1 MSAQPAAAE
10 IVGNYMIERSLAQGS
25 MGHVY
30 VARHQLTYARVALKV
45 LRPELAADTHA
56 EERFLREV
64 RAAAQIGHDGIVKV
78 LDAGCDHHGRLYLA
92 MELLSGET
100 LEDRMT
106 REAGDRVAL
115 MRWIALALP
124 PLAAAHAQGIIHRD
138 LKPANLF
145 IAIAADGSEQL
156 KLLDFGLARDTRQ
169 KSRTETGVALGTPYY
184 MSPEQAMRPKE
195 VGPAT
200 DVWAL
205 GVMMYE
211 VLAGQMPFD
220 GETLHAVVLQSS
232 TRPHVPLA
240 TRQPDLDP
248 ALCELVESCLCKDP
262 DLRPHD
268 ASALM
273 ARLYPLL
280 EDPGVHDQLEQPI
293 SITRAASDRTPRV
306 SAGFADTAITLPA
319 PRLDESEASYPPRRS
334 ANAGVLIPVV
344 LSVALAGGAIV
355 GYLRFA
361 PASHLRDEQP
371 VQVQQQQAAV
381 TPPVA
386 AAAAPA
392 ASITAAGA
400 PVAQAQTS
408 PSTPGQPTAAAEP
421 PPTAAPQEPVHAPVA
436 ESRARA
442 QATQSSKANKRSGRG
457 KRTPNRELPLPD
469 ALSIADPS
477 VPEVNANGAP
487 APQDTVPEA
496 PVSAD
501 EWDKIDKEVRALPGQ
516 DPQPE
521 PPSPPIPPE
530 AVAPE
535 PSPEADLPSSTF
547 VPEWHKPNVDAVPQ
561 PDPVPAE
568 PPVDL

>member
-10 IVGNYMIERSLAQGS
+10 IVGNYLIERSLAQGS

-78 LDAGCDHHGRLYLA
+78 LDAGCDHLGRLYLA
-92 MELLSGET
+92 MELLAGET
-100 LEDRMT
+100 LEERMT

-145 IAIAADGSEQL
+145 IAVAPDGSEQL

-268 ASALM
+268 GSALM

-280 EDPGVHDQLEQPI
+280 EDPGVHNQLEQPI
-293 SITRAASDRTPRV
+293 SMTRVASDRMPRAE
-306 SAGFADTAITLPA
+306 AGFADTAITLPA

-334 ANAGVLIPVV
+334 TNAGVLIPVV
-344 LSVALAGGAIV
+344 LSVALIGGAIV

-371 VQVQQQQAAV
+371 AQAQAAV
-381 TPPVA
+381 LPPP
-386 AAAAPA
+386 AAAAPPA
-392 ASITAAGA
+392 TAAI
-400 PVAQAQTS
+400 
-408 PSTPGQPTAAAEP
+408 PTAAVAQPKTP
-421 PPTAAPQEPVHAPVA
+421 PPAAAVPPPSAAPQEPVEAPVA
-436 ESRARA
+436 DTRASAAARA
-442 QATQSSKANKRSGRG
+442 QATQSSKANKRNARS
-457 KRTPNRELPLPD
+457 KRTPSHELPLPD

-477 VPEVNANGAP
+477 APEMNNSPP
-487 APQDTVPEA
+487 APGAAPEA
-496 PVSAD
+496 PVSAE
-501 EWDKIDKEVRALPGQ
+501 EWDKIDKQVLALPGQ
-516 DPQPE
+516 DSQPE
-521 PPSPPIPPE
+521 HPNPPVPPE
-530 AVAPE
+530 AIAPE
-535 PSPEADLPSSTF
+535 ASPEADLPSSPF
-547 VPEWHKPNVDAVPQ
+547 VPEWHKPNDDAVPQ
-561 PDPVPAE
+561 PEPLPADAPVN
-568 PPVDL
+568 L

>member
-45 LRPELAADTHA
+45 LRPELAADTQA

-78 LDAGCDHHGRLYLA
+78 LDAGCDHLGRLYLA
-92 MELLSGET
+92 MELLAGET
-100 LEDRMT
+100 LEERMT
-106 REAGDRVAL
+106 REAGERVAL
-115 MRWIALALP
+115 MRWVALALP

-145 IAIAADGSEQL
+145 IAVAADGSEQL

-280 EDPGVHDQLEQPI
+280 EDPGVHFQLEQPI
-293 SITRAASDRTPRV
+293 SMARIASERTPRA
-306 SAGFADTAITLPA
+306 SPGFADTAITLPA

-381 TPPVA
+381 LPPA
-386 AAAAPA
+386 AAAAPPA
-392 ASITAAGA
+392 AATGAA
-400 PVAQAQTS
+400 PIAQA
-408 PSTPGQPTAAAEP
+408 PTPPTAAAAVLP
-421 PPTAAPQEPVHAPVA
+421 PAAAPQEPVADTRA
-436 ESRARA
+436 SAAARA
-442 QATQSSKANKRSGRG
+442 QATQSGKANKRNARG
-457 KRTPNRELPLPD
+457 KRAPNHELPLPD

-477 VPEVNANGAP
+477 APEMNSPP
-487 APQDTVPEA
+487 APQGAAPEA
-496 PVSAD
+496 AASAD
-501 EWDKIDKEVRALPGQ
+501 EWDKIDKQVRALPGQ

-521 PPSPPIPPE
+521 HSSPPIPPE
-530 AVAPE
+530 AIVPE
-535 PSPEADLPSSTF
+535 ASPEADLPSSPF
-547 VPEWHKPNVDAVPQ
+547 VPEWHKPNDDAVPQ
-561 PDPVPAE
+561 PDH
-568 PPVDL
+568 PVDL

>member
-1 MSAQPAAAE
+1 
-10 IVGNYMIERSLAQGS
+10 MIERSLAQGS

-45 LRPELAADTHA
+45 LRPELATDAHA

-100 LEDRMT
+100 LEDRMV

-124 PLAAAHAQGIIHRD
+124 PLAAAHSQGIIHRD

-145 IAIAADGSEQL
+145 IAITHDGSEQL

-240 TRQPDLDP
+240 VRQPELDP

-262 DLRPHD
+262 DQRPHD

-280 EDPGVHDQLEQPI
+280 EDPGVHYQLEQPVA
-293 SITRAASDRTPRV
+293 TARLTSDRTPRAA
-306 SAGFADTAITLPA
+306 AGFADTAITLPA
-319 PRLDESEASYPPRRS
+319 PRLDASEASYAPRRQ
-334 ANAGVLIPVV
+334 ANTGVLIPVV
-344 LSVALAGGAIV
+344 LSIALFGGAVV

-361 PASHLRDEQP
+361 PASHLLHEQP
-371 VQVQQQQAAV
+371 VLVQQQAAV
-381 TPPVA
+381 VQPS
-386 AAAAPA
+386 AAAAPIAQTPAPA
-392 ASITAAGA
+392 A
-400 PVAQAQTS
+400 PAQA
-408 PSTPGQPTAAAEP
+408 PPTAAAGEP
-421 PPTAAPQEPVHAPVA
+421 PAAAQQAPAAIVPVTPTVD
-436 ESRARA
+436 SRANARA
-442 QATQSSKANKRSGRG
+442 QAQASKANKRNARSR
-457 KRTPNRELPLPD
+457 RALNNEPPLPD
-469 ALSIADPS
+469 ALSIADPIA
-477 VPEVNANGAP
+477 PEAEVNGPLPGAAHEAP
-487 APQDTVPEA
+487 AA
-496 PVSAD
+496 AD
-501 EWDKIDKEVRALPGQ
+501 EWDKIDERVRALPGQ
-516 DPQPE
+516 GSQPDL
-521 PPSPPIPPE
+521 PSAPLAPE
-530 AVAPE
+530 AIAPE
-535 PSPEADLPSSTF
+535 PQHEAAPEAALPGPLAPESTA
-547 VPEWHKPNVDAVPQ
+547 PEWHKPNYDATPH
-561 PDPVPAE
+561 PELPPE